1 MPRQK
6 ITRAQPSLSRAA
18 AAAPCRQ
25 SMVAQ
30 IPVAEPRV
38 AFRSRRAV
46 CSGGHARRR
55 LRFLLLKLRRRAP
68 QPVSLSIRRR
78 KKDDLKQRVLRTPK
92 ESRIR
97 ISSSIETLACT
108 VSPPPPLLRALRP
121 LRPPLSPPRELRDL
135 RTAAAAATA
144 ASDGVFRTRALLWS
158 QPGMRSRQRRAEHR
172 LDATQGVG

>member
-6 ITRAQPSLSRAA
+6 ITRAQPSLSRPAT
-18 AAAPCRQ
+18 APCRQ

-38 AFRSRRAV
+38 AFRSCRAV
-46 CSGGHARRR
+46 CPAGHARSR
-55 LRFLLLKLRRRAP
+55 LRFLLLKLRRAP
-68 QPVSLSIRRR
+68 QSVSLSIRRR
-78 KKDDLKQRVLRTPK
+78 KRTTLNNGMLRTPK
-92 ESRIR
+92 ESRMR

-108 VSPPPPLLRALRP
+108 VSPPPPPPLRPLRP

-158 QPGMRSRQRRAEHR
+158 HSR
-172 LDATQGVG
+172 V